1 MKKPRKVIHK
11 MKDLSKILEGILF
24 LAGDSIAEEDI
35 KSRLEVT
42 PEEFEEAVKY
52 LVDKYSVAGINLLRF
67 DGKLQFAT
75 NPKYVEQISA
85 VLNPIRERAFSQSML
100 EVAAIVAYKQPVTR
114 LEIEKIRGVS
124 SEYAVS
130 ALLKQNV
137 IEVVGRKDAVGKP
150 FLFGT
155 TENFLKKFNLSKI
168 TDLPEYESL
177 AEKLK
182 EFDDLDSELAE
193 DYSDDA
199 LLSPDFLDG
208 EEGVQRI
215 G

>member
-1 MKKPRKVIHK
+1 
-11 MKDLSKILEGILF
+11 MKDLTKILEGILF
-24 LAGDSIAEEDI
+24 LAGDSVAEAEIAE
-35 KSRLEVT
+35 RLELSS
-42 PEEFEEAVKY
+42 EELDEAIKY

-75 NPKYVEQISA
+75 NPKYVEEISA

-155 TENFLKKFNLSKI
+155 TENFLKKFNLEKI
-168 TDLPEYESL
+168 SDLPEYDEL

-182 EFDDLDSELAE
+182 SFESLDEE
-193 DYSDDA
+193 ETDDYSDDA
-199 LLSPDFLDG
+199 LLNPDFLEG
-208 EEGVQRI
+208 EEGIQRI

>member
-1 MKKPRKVIHK
+1 
-11 MKDLSKILEGILF
+11 MKDLTKILEGILF
-24 LAGDSIAEEDI
+24 LAGDSVAEAEIAE
-35 KSRLEVT
+35 RLELSS
-42 PEEFEEAVKY
+42 EELDEAIKY

-75 NPKYVEQISA
+75 NPKYVEEISA

-155 TENFLKKFNLSKI
+155 TENFLKKFNLEKI
-168 TDLPEYESL
+168 SDLPEYDEL

-182 EFDDLDSELAE
+182 SFKSLDEE
-193 DYSDDA
+193 EPDDYSDDA
-199 LLSPDFLDG
+199 LLNPDFLEG

>member
-1 MKKPRKVIHK
+1 
-11 MKDLSKILEGILF
+11 MKDLTKILEGILF
-24 LAGDSIAEEDI
+24 LAGDSVSEAEIAERLNISSDELEDAI
-35 KSRLEVT
+35 
-42 PEEFEEAVKY
+42 KY
-52 LVDKYSVAGINLLRF
+52 LADKYSVAGINLLRF

-75 NPKYVEQISA
+75 NPKYVEEISA

-155 TENFLKKFNLSKI
+155 TESFLKKFNLTKI
-168 TDLPEYESL
+168 SDLPEYDELS
-177 AEKLK
+177 EKLRSF
-182 EFDDLDSELAE
+182 ETFEAEIDEL
-193 DYSDDA
+193 SDDE
-199 LLSPDFLDG
+199 LLSPDFLEG

>member
-1 MKKPRKVIHK
+1 

-24 LAGDSIAEEDI
+24 LAGDSIAEEEI

-199 LLSPDFLDG
+199 LLSPDFLEG

>member
-1 MKKPRKVIHK
+1 
-11 MKDLSKILEGILF
+11 MKDLTKILEGILF
-24 LAGDSIAEEDI
+24 LAGDSVSEAEIAERLNISSDELEDAI
-35 KSRLEVT
+35 
-42 PEEFEEAVKY
+42 KY
-52 LVDKYSVAGINLLRF
+52 LADKYSVAGINLLRF

-75 NPKYVEQISA
+75 NPKYVEEISA

-155 TENFLKKFNLSKI
+155 TENFLKKFNLTKI
-168 TDLPEYESL
+168 SDLPEYDEL

-182 EFDDLDSELAE
+182 SFETFEEEIDEL
-193 DYSDDA
+193 SDDE
-199 LLSPDFLDG
+199 LLSPDFLEG

>member
-1 MKKPRKVIHK
+1 
-11 MKDLSKILEGILF
+11 MKDLTKILEGILF
-24 LAGDSIAEEDI
+24 LAGDSVSEAEIAE
-35 KSRLEVT
+35 RLNISSDEL
-42 PEEFEEAVKY
+42 EEAIKY
-52 LVDKYSVAGINLLRF
+52 LADKYSVAGINLLRF

-75 NPKYVEQISA
+75 NPKYVEEISA

-155 TENFLKKFNLSKI
+155 TENFLKKFNLTKI
-168 TDLPEYESL
+168 SDLPEYDEL
-177 AEKLK
+177 AEKLRSF
-182 EFDDLDSELAE
+182 ETLDEDTDEL
-193 DYSDDA
+193 SDDE
-199 LLSPDFLDG
+199 LLSPDFLEG

>member
-1 MKKPRKVIHK
+1 
-11 MKDLSKILEGILF
+11 MKDLTKILEGILF
-24 LAGDSIAEEDI
+24 LAGDSVAEAEIAE
-35 KSRLEVT
+35 RLGLSG
-42 PEEFEEAVKY
+42 EELDEAIKY
-52 LVDKYSVAGINLLRF
+52 LIDKYSVAGINLLRF

-75 NPKYVEQISA
+75 NPKYIEEISA

-155 TENFLKKFNLSKI
+155 TENFLKKFNLGKI
-168 TDLPEYESL
+168 SDLPEYDEL

-182 EFDDLDSELAE
+182 SFESLDEDEDD

-199 LLSPDFLDG
+199 LLNPDFLDG

>member
-1 MKKPRKVIHK
+1 

-137 IEVVGRKDAVGKP
+137 IEVVGRKGAVGKP

-199 LLSPDFLDG
+199 LLSPDFLEG

>member
-1 MKKPRKVIHK
+1 

-199 LLSPDFLDG
+199 LLSPDFLEG

>member
-1 MKKPRKVIHK
+1 
-11 MKDLSKILEGILF
+11 MKDLTKILEGILF
-24 LAGDSIAEEDI
+24 LAGDSVSEAEIAE
-35 KSRLEVT
+35 RLNLSQKELD
-42 PEEFEEAVKY
+42 EAIKY
-52 LVDKYSVAGINLLRF
+52 LTDKYAVAGINLLRF

-75 NPKYVEQISA
+75 NPKYVEEISA

-130 ALLKQNV
+130 ALLKQNI

-168 TDLPEYESL
+168 SDLPEYDEL

-182 EFDDLDSELAE
+182 SFAGFEEEIDDF
-193 DYSDDA
+193 SDDA
-199 LLSPDFLDG
+199 LLNPDFLEG

>member
-1 MKKPRKVIHK
+1 
-11 MKDLSKILEGILF
+11 MKDLPKILEGILF
-24 LAGDSIAEEDI
+24 LAGES
-35 KSRLEVT
+35 V
-42 PEEFEEAVKY
+42 EEAEIKERLNLSDEELEDGIKY
-52 LVDKYSVAGINLLRF
+52 LSDKYSVAGINLLRF

-75 NPKYVEQISA
+75 NPKYVEEISA

-124 SEYAVS
+124 SEYAIS

-168 TDLPEYESL
+168 SDLPEYDEL
-177 AEKLK
+177 LEKLK
-182 EFDDLDSELAE
+182 SFDDYDELSS
-193 DYSDDA
+193 DYSDEA
-199 LLSPDFLDG
+199 LLNPDFLEG
-208 EEGVQRI
+208 EPVERI

>member
-1 MKKPRKVIHK
+1 
-11 MKDLSKILEGILF
+11 MKDLTKILEGILF
-24 LAGDSIAEEDI
+24 LAGDSVSEAEIAE
-35 KSRLEVT
+35 RLNISSDELK
-42 PEEFEEAVKY
+42 EAIKY
-52 LVDKYSVAGINLLRF
+52 LADKYSVAGINLLRF

-75 NPKYVEQISA
+75 NPKYVEEISA

-155 TENFLKKFNLSKI
+155 TENFLKKFNLTKI
-168 TDLPEYESL
+168 SDLPEYDEL

-182 EFDDLDSELAE
+182 SFETLDEDTDEL
-193 DYSDDA
+193 SDDD
-199 LLSPDFLDG
+199 LLSPDFLEG

>member
-1 MKKPRKVIHK
+1 
-11 MKDLSKILEGILF
+11 MKDLTKILEGILF
-24 LAGDSIAEEDI
+24 LAGDSVSEAEIAE
-35 KSRLEVT
+35 RLNISSDEL
-42 PEEFEEAVKY
+42 EEAIKY
-52 LVDKYSVAGINLLRF
+52 LADKYSVAGINLLRF

-75 NPKYVEQISA
+75 NPKYVEEISA

-114 LEIEKIRGVS
+114 LEIEKIRGAS

-155 TENFLKKFNLSKI
+155 TENFLKKFNLTKI
-168 TDLPEYESL
+168 SDLPEYDEL
-177 AEKLK
+177 AEKLRSF
-182 EFDDLDSELAE
+182 ETLDEDTDEL
-193 DYSDDA
+193 SDDE
-199 LLSPDFLDG
+199 LLSPDFLEG

>member
-1 MKKPRKVIHK
+1 
-11 MKDLSKILEGILF
+11 MKDLTKILEGILF
-24 LAGDSIAEEDI
+24 LAGDSVAEAEIAE
-35 KSRLEVT
+35 RLELSS
-42 PEEFEEAVKY
+42 EELDEAIKY

-75 NPKYVEQISA
+75 NPKYVEEISA

-155 TENFLKKFNLSKI
+155 TENFLKKFNLEKI
-168 TDLPEYESL
+168 SDLPEYDEL

-182 EFDDLDSELAE
+182 SFESLDDEETD

-199 LLSPDFLDG
+199 LLNPDFLEG

>member
-1 MKKPRKVIHK
+1 
-11 MKDLSKILEGILF
+11 MKDLTKILEGILF
-24 LAGDSIAEEDI
+24 LAGDSVSEAEIAERLNISSDELEDAI
-35 KSRLEVT
+35 
-42 PEEFEEAVKY
+42 KY
-52 LVDKYSVAGINLLRF
+52 LADKYSVAGINLLRF

-75 NPKYVEQISA
+75 NPKYVEEISA

-155 TENFLKKFNLSKI
+155 TESFLKKFNLTKI
-168 TDLPEYESL
+168 SDLPEYDELS
-177 AEKLK
+177 EKLRSF
-182 EFDDLDSELAE
+182 ETFEEEIDEL
-193 DYSDDA
+193 SDDE
-199 LLSPDFLDG
+199 LLSPDFLEG

>member
-1 MKKPRKVIHK
+1 
-11 MKDLSKILEGILF
+11 MKDLTKILEGILF
-24 LAGDSIAEEDI
+24 LAGDSVAEAEIAE
-35 KSRLEVT
+35 RLELSS
-42 PEEFEEAVKY
+42 EELDEAIKY

-75 NPKYVEQISA
+75 NPKYVEEISA

-155 TENFLKKFNLSKI
+155 TENFLKKFNLEKI
-168 TDLPEYESL
+168 SDLPEYDEL

-182 EFDDLDSELAE
+182 SFEALDDEEAD

-199 LLSPDFLDG
+199 LLNPDFLEG

>member
-1 MKKPRKVIHK
+1 
-11 MKDLSKILEGILF
+11 MKDLTKILEGILF
-24 LAGDSIAEEDI
+24 LAGDSVSEAEIAE
-35 KSRLEVT
+35 RLNISSDELK
-42 PEEFEEAVKY
+42 EAIKY
-52 LVDKYSVAGINLLRF
+52 LADKYSVAGINLLRF

-75 NPKYVEQISA
+75 NPKYVEEISA

-155 TENFLKKFNLSKI
+155 TENFLKKFNLTKI
-168 TDLPEYESL
+168 SDLPEYDEL

-182 EFDDLDSELAE
+182 SFETFEEEIDEL
-193 DYSDDA
+193 SDDE
-199 LLSPDFLDG
+199 LLSPDFLEG